1 MIGIDKREGLVRIT
15 KKETVSDVGTVAGT
29 DEAASARRSSREI
42 TFAEFLETTPPSQM
56 MKVSDLFAVKRTTT
70 RAVWYE
76 IASPELKLHC
86 ESDICNGLRGFR
98 FHGGASRLPVSL
110 PGKQTYLHFVCSNRP
125 TTTQIQSP

>member
-1 MIGIDKREGLVRIT
+1 MNDDT
-15 KKETVSDVGTVAGT
+15 KKETVSDVGTVAGA
-29 DEAASARRSSREI
+29 DEAASTRRPSREI

-86 ESDICNGLRGFR
+86 ESNICNGLRVFR
-98 FHGGASRLPVSL
+98 FHGGDSRLPVGML
-110 PGKQTYLHFVCSNRP
+110 EKQTYLIFVCSNCPISKR
-125 TTTQIQSP
+125 QSASSNS